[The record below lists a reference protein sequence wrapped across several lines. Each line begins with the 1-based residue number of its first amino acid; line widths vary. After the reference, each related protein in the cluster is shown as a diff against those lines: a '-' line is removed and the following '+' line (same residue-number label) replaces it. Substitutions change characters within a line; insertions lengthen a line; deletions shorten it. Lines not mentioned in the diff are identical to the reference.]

1 VGQFAVQL
9 GLIAGANVT
18 AVTTRESQHQLL
30 RDLGAREIVA
40 TIDDAEGAYDLILE
54 SVGGNSL
61 ATAIDRVA
69 RDGVIVTIGNS
80 SEQDTTF
87 NARTLYGKGAARIY
101 GLLIFEEVESRRV
114 GSGDLDRL
122 LNLVAEG
129 RLRAPV
135 ELRRG
140 WQELPSV
147 LEELEN
153 RQYSGKAVLNVS

>member
-1 VGQFAVQL
+1 
-9 GLIAGANVT
+9 
-18 AVTTRESQHQLL
+18 
-30 RDLGAREIVA
+30 
-40 TIDDAEGAYDLILE
+40 
-54 SVGGNSL
+54 
-61 ATAIDRVA
+61 
-69 RDGVIVTIGNS
+69 
-80 SEQDTTF
+80 
-87 NARTLYGKGAARIY
+87 
-101 GLLIFEEVESRRV
+101 LIFEEVEGRRV
-114 GSGDLDRL
+114 GSADLDRL